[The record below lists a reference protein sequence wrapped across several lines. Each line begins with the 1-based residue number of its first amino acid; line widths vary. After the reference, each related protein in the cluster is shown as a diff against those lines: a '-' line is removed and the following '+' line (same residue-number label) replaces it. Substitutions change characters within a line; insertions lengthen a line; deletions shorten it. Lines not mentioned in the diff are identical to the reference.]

1 MRGVSF
7 AQRFRAMAAKRS
19 SLCIGLDPSE
29 DLLRLW
35 NLPVSADGARQC
47 CAQLMDAAHS
57 HAAVVKPQSAFFEQ
71 FGVEGMAAL
80 RDVVAYARAQGFLV
94 LLDCKRGDIGSTAD
108 AYARAYLEHGGDFEV
123 DAITVQA
130 YLGTG
135 MLEPFA
141 AAASRTG
148 KAIFVVVLSSNPEGA
163 AIQHA
168 ELRDSGRTVA
178 RELSDWIAARNRD
191 VLDAMGIGP
200 VGAVVGATLGEPA
213 REILSELQSSL
224 ILAPGIGA
232 QGATFD
238 EFGRWFVSAAAR
250 TMPAVSRGLAAAGPN
265 PAALRLAAAARLYA
279 RVV

>member
-47 CAQLMDAAHS
+47 RVQLMDAAHS

-94 LLDCKRGDIGSTAD
+94 LLDCKRGDIGSTAN

-135 MLEPFA
+135 TLSRC

-148 KAIFVVVLSSNPEGA
+148 KAISWSCSRRMRRRGDSTRGA
-163 AIQHA
+163 ARFRPHRSAGA
-168 ELRDSGRTVA
+168 ERFDC
-178 RELSDWIAARNRD
+178 
-191 VLDAMGIGP
+191 
-200 VGAVVGATLGEPA
+200 GAE
-213 REILSELQSSL
+213 S
-224 ILAPGIGA
+224 
-232 QGATFD
+232 
-238 EFGRWFVSAAAR
+238 
-250 TMPAVSRGLAAAGPN
+250 
-265 PAALRLAAAARLYA
+265 
-279 RVV
+279 